1 MKELGAAGVLEVG
14 NNIQAI
20 FGPKSD
26 TLKSQIHDIMSGRT
40 PHVEKEKPVKVEE
53 TVQKADTNE
62 TIVSPIEGKIL
73 PITEVPDQV
82 FSGKM
87 MGDGFAIEPVEGTVV
102 SPVDG
107 EIVNVFPTKH
117 AIGIQSEG
125 GKEIL
130 IHFGIDTVKLNGE
143 GFEAL
148 VTQGDKVKQG
158 QPLLKVDIAFV
169 KENAPSIITP
179 IIFTNLGQ
187 GQQVELKKKAMSR
200 KAKPI
205 LLTFSK
211 KLTQNVYNYNRR
223 CG

>member
-1 MKELGAAGVLEVG
+1 M
-14 NNIQAI
+14 
-20 FGPKSD
+20 
-26 TLKSQIHDIMSGRT
+26 
-40 PHVEKEKPVKVEE
+40 EE
-53 TVQKADTNE
+53 TPQKVDENE

-87 MGDGFAIEPVEGTVV
+87 MGDGFAIEPTEGTVV
-102 SPVDG
+102 SPVNG

-148 VTQGDKVKQG
+148 VAQGDKVKQG
-158 QPLLKVDIAFV
+158 QPLLKVDLAFV
-169 KENAPSIITP
+169 KKMHHLSLHRLSLQT
-179 IIFTNLGQ
+179 
-187 GQQVELKKKAMSR
+187 
-200 KAKPI
+200 
-205 LLTFSK
+205 
-211 KLTQNVYNYNRR
+211 YNKGNKSN
-223 CG
+223 